1 MTSRKR
7 EAALFALPDRQE
19 RQKARKKGPLFRK
32 EGQTGNALA
41 KTLKNWYNS
50 AVKLRSCQTKE
61 ALRRERLTGGLLGG
75 GLALAWVGLCFAPGL
90 TLDFSDLFSLSMG
103 LTVLLLGALAL
114 FLGKEGFL
122 RIWAFACRGRETS
135 VGRVIVIPSARAA
148 LLVSYAA
155 FSALL
160 LGLTLCGDNFVR
172 AAFGLLFCLHAGC
185 YPEGA
190 HAGGRLQGPARG
202 DRGAAALRPDLR
214 PRGTLFLRAA
224 GRGSLKRTD
233 CNFFAAEGDTALL
246 AGSVRGG
253 AGRPAGPLYR
263 RRVMHKREAEPKRP
277 SFAPPFSQTF

>member
-1 MTSRKR
+1 MLCRTGASGKKR
-7 EAALFALPDRQE
+7 EKRALF
-19 RQKARKKGPLFRK
+19 FRK

-135 VGRVIVIPSARAA
+135 VGRVIGIPSARAA

-185 YPEGA
+185 YLKEPMRASAFNALPEGT
-190 HAGGRLQGPARG
+190 GVLLRSDRIFVLGEPSFCARQ
-202 DRGAAALRPDLR
+202 
-214 PRGTLFLRAA
+214 
-224 GRGSLKRTD
+224 
-233 CNFFAAEGDTALL
+233 EGDL
-246 AGSVRGG
+246 
-253 AGRPAGPLYR
+253 
-263 RRVMHKREAEPKRP
+263 
-277 SFAPPFSQTF
+277 